1 MRVKSHQ
8 IRAKVAFTKP
18 LTTYLMRGKGDFSC
32 RVYDVE
38 TIYNTTIKTFARLM
52 YLVFLS
58 RWSVLK
64 RAANCLHAISELR
77 FACVKR
83 VFLKTIHMETCSTYR
98 NIVITKVSRNDPFS
112 NTGTRET
119 RKLESSTSG

>member
-1 MRVKSHQ
+1 MHFKLGEMYFLVIYSNMKISKLSRF
-8 IRAKVAFTKP
+8 IIIF
-18 LTTYLMRGKGDFSC
+18 
-32 RVYDVE
+32 YDVE

-64 RAANCLHAISELR
+64 RAANCLYAISELR

-119 RKLESSTSG
+119 RKWSN